1 VNFKE
6 VMATLKQMGTAQNVK
21 IYKRHG
27 ASAKLF
33 GVSFANL
40 NKLQKKIKVNHELAK
55 QLWETGNTDAMI
67 LSAKILDPN
76 LVDHE
81 LAETWVQDISYY
93 VIADIFSSVL
103 SKSPIWKELM
113 YEWIESPKEYVKQC
127 GYDILASKISS
138 ERKRGVTSISND
150 EVEAILTRI
159 KDEIHSS
166 PNRAKHTM
174 NNVIISIGSFIPE
187 YTDLAIN
194 IASEIGKV
202 EVDHGE
208 TSCKTPEAIPYIKK
222 TRARIKQK
230 T

>member
-1 VNFKE
+1 
-6 VMATLKQMGTAQNVK
+6 MTTLEQMGTTQNVK

-27 ASAKLF
+27 AGVNLF

-40 NKLQKKIKVNHELAK
+40 NQLKKKIKVDHDLAK
-55 QLWETGNTDAMI
+55 QLWDTGNTDAMI
-67 LSAKILDPN
+67 LAAKILNPK
-76 LVDHE
+76 LVDHK
-81 LAETWVQDISYY
+81 LANTWVQDISYY
-93 VIADIFSSVL
+93 VLADIFSSAM
-103 SKSPIWKELM
+103 SKSPIWKELL

-127 GYDILASKISS
+127 GYDILASKITS
-138 ERKRGVTSISND
+138 ERKNGVTSINND

-208 TSCKTPEAIPYIKK
+208 TSCKTPEAIPYIVK
-222 TRARIKQK
+222 TRARIEK
-230 T
+230 